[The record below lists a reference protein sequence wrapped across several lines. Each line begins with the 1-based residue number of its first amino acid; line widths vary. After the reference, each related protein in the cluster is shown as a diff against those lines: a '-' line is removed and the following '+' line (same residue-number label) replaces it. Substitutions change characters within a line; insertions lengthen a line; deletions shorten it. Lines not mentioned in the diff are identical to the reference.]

1 MRRLM
6 QIQPKDVRDM
16 NGTLVL
22 LSIVLNMP
30 YVVWMAKIV
39 TTNEID
45 RIPSWILLGVM
56 ATNFISGFSIVGL
69 VRARLK
75 KKMYAR
81 RAAETAGA
89 GNKEG

>member
-1 MRRLM
+1 M

-39 TTNEID
+39 TTDEIA
-45 RIPSWILLGVM
+45 RIPSWTLLSVM
-56 ATNFISGFSIVGL
+56 ATNFIAGFIIVSL
-69 VRARLK
+69 VRARLR
-75 KKMYAR
+75 KKMYAK
-81 RAAETAGA
+81 RAAEAAGA
-89 GNKEG
+89 GNGES